1 MSTVTKAL
9 ELLNYFRPIHLN
21 WACLNSLVL
30 PGVTKQPYTDICRP
44 RTKRVHRKES
54 SHITLQTG
62 TGSFSTSNR
71 RAPHASLLQGT
82 KLVILARQMSQ
93 TYSAGAVVNEKTLLL
108 RASGS
113 GLAGRTF
120 SDDKLRRQSCALFA
134 RFTDQTVT
142 TPHDLEHRLSHTR
155 KTGFGIAN
163 QTFETGVHGVGASV
177 FDNSGTVAGAIAVAA
192 PAHRI
197 NARRDHTIKSQLIIA
212 ARSITSHWSGHV
224 PAALD
229 EVCDEHSK
237 TSAEIGANG

>member
-1 MSTVTKAL
+1 MSTITKAL

-93 TYSAGAVVNEKTLLL
+93 TYSAGAVVNEKN
-108 RASGS
+108 ASTACKRVWPCG
-113 GLAGRTF
+113 AHVFGRQTAPAKLCIVCTF
-120 SDDKLRRQSCALFA
+120 
-134 RFTDQTVT
+134 
-142 TPHDLEHRLSHTR
+142 HRPDS
-155 KTGFGIAN
+155 
-163 QTFETGVHGVGASV
+163 
-177 FDNSGTVAGAIAVAA
+177 DNSTR
-192 PAHRI
+192 P
-197 NARRDHTIKSQLIIA
+197 
-212 ARSITSHWSGHV
+212 
-224 PAALD
+224 
-229 EVCDEHSK
+229 
-237 TSAEIGANG
+237 